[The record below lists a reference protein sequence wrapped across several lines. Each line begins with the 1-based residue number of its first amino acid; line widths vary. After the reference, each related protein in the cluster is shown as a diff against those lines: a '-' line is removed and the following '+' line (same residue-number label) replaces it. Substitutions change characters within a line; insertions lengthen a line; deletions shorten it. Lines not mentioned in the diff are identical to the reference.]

1 MTKAAERVDPRGLR
15 TLARGLALLE
25 EVVAADGR
33 ATAGSLAH
41 KVGLSQSTCYQMLKT
56 LELTG
61 YIVHTPAGF
70 YEVGSSIPAMFR
82 RLRTV
87 LVPEPRVSR
96 ALHALRDET
105 GDTAYACALRGSGI
119 VLQEVAEGRGALVV
133 RMLKPGTRDNI
144 HARASCRAILAQ
156 LPETERRRV
165 LPSRSLPKL
174 TEHTVARRTELRAL
188 LETALAEGYA
198 VERQEF
204 EEGVGCVSAPYFD
217 LEGAVAGSLTVAM
230 PLARL
235 DADEARIARTVMAHA
250 VRATHPAARSNVPT
264 VRPR

>member
-1 MTKAAERVDPRGLR
+1 MTETADVTGSRGLR

-33 ATAGSLAH
+33 ATAKSLTH
-41 KVGLSQSTCYQMLKT
+41 RTGLSQSTCYQMLKT

-61 YIVHTPAGF
+61 YVVHTPAGF
-70 YEVGSSIPAMFR
+70 YEVGPSVPAMFR
-82 RLRTV
+82 RLRMV

-133 RMLKPGTRDNI
+133 RMLEPGTRDNI
-144 HARASCRAILAQ
+144 HARASCRAILSR
-156 LPETERRRV
+156 LPETERRRI
-165 LPSRSLPKL
+165 LPARSLPKL
-174 TEHTVARRTELRAL
+174 TEHTITRRTELRAA
-188 LETALAEGYA
+188 LETALARGYA

-217 LEGAVAGSLTVAM
+217 LTGAVAGSLTVAM

-235 DADEARIARTVMAHA
+235 DADEVGIARTVMSHA
-250 VRATHPAARSNVPT
+250 AAATHPAARPQS
-264 VRPR
+264 RP

>member
-1 MTKAAERVDPRGLR
+1 MTGAAELPDPRGLR

-25 EVVAADGR
+25 AVVVTDGR
-33 ATAGSLAH
+33 ATAKALAH

-70 YEVGSSIPAMFR
+70 YEVGPSIPAMFR
-82 RLRTV
+82 CLRTV

-96 ALHALRDET
+96 ALRGLRDET

-119 VLQEVAEGRGALVV
+119 VLQEVAEGHGALVV
-133 RMLKPGTRDNI
+133 RMLEPGTRDNI
-144 HARASCRAILAQ
+144 HARASCRAILAH
-156 LPETERRRV
+156 LPETERSRI
-165 LPSRSLPKL
+165 LSSRSLPRL
-174 TEHTVARRTELRAL
+174 TKHTIIRRAELRTV
-188 LETALAEGYA
+188 LERAFAEGYA

-204 EEGVGCVSAPYFD
+204 EEGVGCVAAPYFD
-217 LEGAVAGSLTVAM
+217 ITGAVAGSLTVAM

-250 VRATHPAARSNVPT
+250 AAATHPAARSEPQQ
-264 VRPR
+264 